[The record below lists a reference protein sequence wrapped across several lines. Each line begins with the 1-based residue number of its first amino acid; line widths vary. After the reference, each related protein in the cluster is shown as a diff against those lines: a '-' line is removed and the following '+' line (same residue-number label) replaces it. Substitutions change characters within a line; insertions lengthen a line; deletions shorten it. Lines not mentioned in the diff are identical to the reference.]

1 MHPLLAMVI
10 TQTVFSGFE
19 SILAPVEAKKNDA
32 AGIVACNKKNL
43 AMQMQSQSDGT
54 SKSNNHAPLPTC
66 HTPNLRCFALG
77 SAGSGSASVTGLSL
91 ASNRK
96 GASAVAALSGTQG
109 GEGGASSSLSS
120 EHPVGSQLKN
130 LLSG

>member
-1 MHPLLAMVI
+1 MVI

-54 SKSNNHAPLPTC
+54 SKSNNHAPLPTR

-77 SAGSGSASVTGLSL
+77 SAGSGSASVLRAKDPKVRHAWVCMMVVGLVLQGITG
-91 ASNRK
+91 
-96 GASAVAALSGTQG
+96 G
-109 GEGGASSSLSS
+109 
-120 EHPVGSQLKN
+120 
-130 LLSG
+130 